1 MTLRQYLT
9 IMIAATALS
18 WISWGIVLMNVDP
31 FTSGPAGFLFFY
43 ATVFLAFLGTVSVVS
58 YLLRSNLSD
67 ELTPLF
73 RVVLKSFRDGAAS
86 ASVLAV
92 ALLLMS
98 AGLLR
103 VWSIGLLAL
112 IVLLIVFFILSAR
125 RAKPRVT

>member
-9 IMIAATALS
+9 IMIAATTLS

-31 FTSGPAGFLFFY
+31 FTSGPAGFIFFY
-43 ATVFLAFLGTVSVVS
+43 ATLFLAFLGTVSIAS
-58 YLLRSNLSD
+58 YLLRSHLSD

-73 RVVLKSFRDGAAS
+73 RVVLISFRDGAAS

>member
-9 IMIAATALS
+9 IMIAATTLS
-18 WISWGIVLMNVDP
+18 WISWGIVLINVDP
-31 FTSGPAGFLFFY
+31 FTSGLAGFIFFY
-43 ATVFLAFLGTVSVVS
+43 ATLFLAFLGTVSIAS
-58 YLLRSNLSD
+58 YLLRSHLSD

-73 RVVLKSFRDGAAS
+73 RVVLISFRYGAAS